1 MNLAEPITC
10 KFAYFNLLFTSK
22 INTKCCIKIYNEH
35 NLIITHVKR
44 SVRLHI
50 IFVISHFSRS
60 HTLFTI
66 TVHLKDS
73 ETDEDEDYIKI
84 AKLNLVDLAGS
95 ENIGRSGAV
104 DKRFREASNINTSLL
119 TLGRVI
125 TALVE
130 KTPHVPYR

>member
-1 MNLAEPITC
+1 MC
-10 KFAYFNLLFTSK
+10 Y
-22 INTKCCIKIYNEH
+22 INC
-35 NLIITHVKR
+35 
-44 SVRLHI
+44 
-50 IFVISHFSRS
+50 FSRS
-60 HTLFTI
+60 HSLFTI
-66 TVHLKDS
+66 TVHVKDS
-73 ETDEDEDYIKI
+73 ESDEGEDYIKM

-130 KTPHVPYR
+130 KTPHVPYRYYIYSWLISSDLH